1 MSLQQQIVIRYRDDE
16 HVRFELPASL
26 FETAALDQL
35 TEALRRIE
43 GVYRVD
49 AYPNQRKLS
58 VRFMRM
64 VVDFR
69 NLARHLSAIL
79 DRLALAPKP
88 CPACHPLERVETGLQ
103 SQQGNRL
110 VRWLKEKYQEAK
122 ETVTA
127 AGILVRAGRRGE
139 GRAGFFPSS
148 KAVNDFFTDILVLFL
163 IKLHWHHILHVWLRQ
178 PWVYKYEWMATF
190 YLIFLL
196 MRSRLP
202 QPQPQTA

>member
-1 MSLQQQIVIRYRDDE
+1 MSLQQEIVIRYRDEE

-26 FETAALDQL
+26 FETETLDQL

-49 AYPNQRKLS
+49 AFPNQRKLS
-58 VRFMRM
+58 VRFMSM

-79 DRLALAPKP
+79 DRLRLAPKP
-88 CPACHPLERVETGLQ
+88 CPACHPLERVENGLES
-103 SQQGNRL
+103 SQGGKL
-110 VRWLKEKYQEAK
+110 ARWLREKYQEAK

-127 AGILVRAGRRGE
+127 AGILARAGRRG
-139 GRAGFFPSS
+139 GRAGSFPSS
-148 KAVNDFFTDILVLFL
+148 KAITDFFTDILVLFL
-163 IKLHWHHILHVWLRQ
+163 IKLHWHQITNVWLRQ
-178 PWVYKYEWMATF
+178 PWVYKYEWTATF

-202 QPQPQTA
+202 QPQTA

>member
-16 HVRFELPASL
+16 HVRFELPESLLAS
-26 FETAALDQL
+26 ETLDQL

-49 AYPNQRKLS
+49 AYPRQRKLS
-58 VRFMRM
+58 IRFMNM

-69 NLARHLSAIL
+69 ALARQLSAIL
-79 DRLALAPKP
+79 ERLVLAPKP
-88 CPACHPLERVETGLQ
+88 CPACHPLERVEPRP
-103 SQQGNRL
+103 QGGKL
-110 VRWLKEKYQEAK
+110 VDWLREKYQEAK

-127 AGILVRAGRRGE
+127 AGILAKAAKRGKP
-139 GRAGFFPSS
+139 GFMPSF
-148 KAVNDFFTDILVLFL
+148 KTVNDFFTDILVLFL
-163 IKLHWHHILHVWLRQ
+163 IKLHWHHILHVWMPR
-178 PWVYKYEWMATF
+178 PWTYKYEWMATF

-202 QPQPQTA
+202 QLQPA

>member
-1 MSLQQQIVIRYRDDE
+1 MSLQQQIVIRYRDEE
-16 HVRFELPASL
+16 HVRFELPGSL
-26 FETAALDQL
+26 FETATLDQL

-49 AYPNQRKLS
+49 AYPSQRKLS
-58 VRFMRM
+58 VRFMKM

-69 NLARHLSAIL
+69 HLARRLSAIL
-79 DRLALAPKP
+79 DRLTLAPKP
-88 CPACHPLERVETGLQ
+88 CPSCHPLERVETGLHGL
-103 SQQGNRL
+103 QGGKL
-110 VRWLKEKYQEAK
+110 ARWLREKYQEAK

-127 AGILVRAGRRGE
+127 ASILARAGRRRE

-148 KAVNDFFTDILVLFL
+148 KAITDFFTDILVLFL
-163 IKLHWHHILHVWLRQ
+163 IKLHWHHILYVWMRQ

-202 QPQPQTA
+202 QPQTA